1 MTQTVEQAEAALK
14 TAESALLSELKA
26 DCERRDG
33 SGAQERRREE
43 HQQSLRD
50 DVYECERNLES
61 AKRRQVEASGTHA

>member
-14 TAESALLSELKA
+14 SAEAALLSELKA

-50 DVYECERNLES
+50 TVYQCERNLEA
-61 AKRRQVEASGTHA
+61 AKRRQAEASGANA